1 MADNKANKPVKVKPT
16 KPKVFTW
23 QNIYHDFRMNWQI
36 YLFAIPIIV
45 YFIIFNYIPMAGII
59 MAFESFNPKKGYF
72 RSPWVG
78 FQNFKDFFG
87 SYYFWRLI
95 RNTFLISALSIIFSF
110 PAPILF
116 ALLLNEVKAKY
127 FKKTVQTMSY
137 LPHFVS
143 MVVICGLI
151 TDFCDSDGLITNIV
165 VALGGEKRNLL
176 SDPSLFRT
184 IYIGSDIWAGIGFG
198 SIIYLAA
205 LSGVDQELYEA
216 AVIDGAGRWKQT
228 WHITL
233 PGIAPT
239 IIIMLIMRMGSL
251 FSVGFE
257 KIILLY
263 NPMTYE
269 TADVISSFTY
279 RKGLLEANYGYSTAV
294 GLFNSVINF
303 SLLLITNWL
312 SRRFSETSLF

>member
-1 MADNKANKPVKVKPT
+1 MKN
-16 KPKVFTW
+16 FT
-23 QNIYHDFRMNWQI
+23 
-36 YLFAIPIIV
+36 
-45 YFIIFNYIPMAGII
+45 
-59 MAFESFNPKKGYF
+59 
-72 RSPWVG
+72 
-78 FQNFKDFFG
+78 DFFG
-87 SYYFWRLI
+87 SYYFVRLL
-95 RNTFLISALSIIFSF
+95 RNTFLISALNIVFSF
-110 PAPILF
+110 PAPIIF
-116 ALLLNEVKAKY
+116 ALLLNEVNAKY

-137 LPHFVS
+137 LPHFIS

-151 TDFCDSDGLITNIV
+151 KDFTNSSGVITSIV
-165 VALGGEKRNLL
+165 VALGGAKRNLL
-176 SDPSLFRT
+176 SDPNLFRT
-184 IYIGSDIWAGIGFG
+184 IYVGSDIWQGIGFG
-198 SIIYLAA
+198 SILYLAA
-205 LSGVDQELYEA
+205 LSSVDQELYEA

-239 IIIMLIMRMGSL
+239 IIIMLIMRMGML

-303 SLLLITNWL
+303 SMLLITNFL
-312 SRRFSETSLF
+312 SRKFTETSLF

>member
-1 MADNKANKPVKVKPT
+1 M
-16 KPKVFTW
+16 TW
-23 QNIYHDFRMNWQI
+23 KEIKRDFQMNWQI
-36 YLFAIPIIV
+36 YLLAIPILV
-45 YFIIFNYIPMAGII
+45 YFIIFNYLPMGGII
-59 MAFESFNPKKGYF
+59 MAFESFQPKLGYF
-72 RSPWVG
+72 NSPWVG
-78 FQNFKDFFG
+78 LDNFKDFFG
-87 SYYFWRLI
+87 SYYFTRLLK
-95 RNTFLISALSIIFSF
+95 NTFLISSLSLVFSF
-110 PAPILF
+110 PMPIIF
-116 ALLLNEVKAKY
+116 ALLLNEVKNRY
-127 FKKTVQTMSY
+127 FKKVIQTISY
-137 LPHFVS
+137 LPHFIS

-151 TDFCDSDGLITNIV
+151 VDFCDSDGIITSIV
-165 VALGGEKRNLL
+165 VALGGEQRNLL
-176 SDPSLFRT
+176 GDPSLFRT
-184 IYIGSDIWAGIGFG
+184 IYIASGVWQGVGYG

-205 LSGVDQELYEA
+205 LSSVDQELYEA

-239 IIIMLIMRMGSL
+239 IIIMLIMNMGRI

-263 NPMTYE
+263 SPMTYE

-303 SLLLITNWL
+303 TMLMIANAI
-312 SRRFSETSLF
+312 SRKFSETSLF

>member
-1 MADNKANKPVKVKPT
+1 
-16 KPKVFTW
+16 
-23 QNIYHDFRMNWQI
+23 MNWQI
-36 YLFAIPIIV
+36 YLLAVPIVV
-45 YFIIFNYIPMAGII
+45 YFIIFSYIPMAGIV
-59 MAFESFNPKKGYF
+59 MAFQRFNPRLGYL

-78 FQNFKDFFG
+78 LDNFRDFFG

-95 RNTFLISALSIIFSF
+95 RNTFLISFLNLVFAFPCPII
-110 PAPILF
+110 F
-116 ALLLNEVKAKY
+116 ALLLNEVKNRY
-127 FKKTVQTMSY
+127 FKKTIQTISY
-137 LPHFVS
+137 LPHFIS
-143 MVVICGLI
+143 MVVIAGLI
-151 TDFCDSDGLITNIV
+151 RDFTDSDGLITMLV
-165 VALGGEKRNLL
+165 VALGGEQRNLL

-184 IYIGSDIWAGIGFG
+184 IYVGSEIWQGVGFG

-205 LSGVDQELYEA
+205 LSSVDPELYEA
-216 AVIDGAGRWKQT
+216 AIIDGAGRLRQT

-239 IIIMLIMRMGSL
+239 IIIMLILRMGSL

-269 TADVISSFTY
+269 TADVIASFTY

-303 SLLLITNWL
+303 GMLMFANFV
-312 SRRFSETSLF
+312 SRKYSETSLF

>member
-1 MADNKANKPVKVKPT
+1 MTWKAVRR
-16 KPKVFTW
+16 
-23 QNIYHDFRMNWQI
+23 DFRMNWQI
-36 YLFAIPIIV
+36 YLLAVPIIIYYIV
-45 YFIIFNYIPMAGII
+45 FSYIPMGGII
-59 MAFESFNPKKGYF
+59 MAFERFNPKAGYF
-72 RSPWVG
+72 KSPWVG
-78 FQNFKDFFG
+78 LDNFRDFFG

-95 RNTFLISALSIIFSF
+95 RNTFLISFLTLLFAFPMPII
-110 PAPILF
+110 F
-116 ALLLNEVKAKY
+116 ALLLNEVRNRY
-127 FKKTVQTMSY
+127 FKKTIQTISY
-137 LPHFVS
+137 LPHFIS
-143 MVVICGLI
+143 MVVIAGLI
-151 TDFCDSDGLITNIV
+151 KDFTDSDGLITMMV
-165 VALGGEKRNLL
+165 VALGGSQRNLL
-176 SDPSLFRT
+176 SDPDLFRS
-184 IYIGSDIWAGIGFG
+184 IYVGSEIWQGVGFG

-216 AVIDGAGRWKQT
+216 AIIDGAGRWKQT

-239 IIIMLIMRMGSL
+239 IIIMLILRMGSL

-303 SLLLITNWL
+303 TMLMVANFI
-312 SRRFSETSLF
+312 SRKYSETSLF

>member
-1 MADNKANKPVKVKPT
+1 
-16 KPKVFTW
+16 
-23 QNIYHDFRMNWQI
+23 
-36 YLFAIPIIV
+36 
-45 YFIIFNYIPMAGII
+45 MAGII
-59 MAFESFNPKKGYF
+59 MAFQSFSPKLGYF
-72 RSPWVG
+72 KSPFIG
-78 FQNFKDFFG
+78 LKNFTDFFG
-87 SYYFWRLI
+87 SYYFVRLL
-95 RNTFLISALSIIFSF
+95 RNTFLISALNIVFSF
-110 PAPILF
+110 PAPIIF
-116 ALLLNEVKAKY
+116 ALLLNEVNAKY

-137 LPHFVS
+137 LPHFIS

-151 TDFCDSDGLITNIV
+151 KDFTNSSGVITSIV
-165 VALGGEKRNLL
+165 VALGGAKRNLL
-176 SDPSLFRT
+176 SDPNLFRT
-184 IYIGSDIWAGIGFG
+184 IYVGSDIWQGIGFG
-198 SIIYLAA
+198 SILYLAA
-205 LSGVDQELYEA
+205 LSSVDQELYEA

-239 IIIMLIMRMGSL
+239 IIIMLIMRMGML

-303 SLLLITNWL
+303 SMLLITNFL
-312 SRRFSETSLF
+312 SRKFTETSLF

>member
-1 MADNKANKPVKVKPT
+1 MTWANIK
-16 KPKVFTW
+16 
-23 QNIYHDFRMNWQI
+23 HDFRMNWQI
-36 YLFAIPIIV
+36 YVLSLPIIV
-45 YFIIFNYIPMAGII
+45 YFVIFNYIPMAGIV
-59 MAFESFNPKKGYF
+59 MAFQNFNPKKGYF
-72 RSPWVG
+72 ASPWVG
-78 FQNFKDFFG
+78 LQNFTDFFS

-95 RNTFLISALSIIFSF
+95 RNTFLISALSILFSF

-127 FKKTVQTMSY
+127 FKKVVQTMSY
-137 LPHFVS
+137 LPHFIS

-151 TDFCDSDGLITNIV
+151 KDFCDSDGLITSIV
-165 VALGGEKRNLL
+165 VSLGGARRNLL
-176 SDPSLFRT
+176 SDPSLFRI

-216 AVIDGAGRWKQT
+216 AVIDGAGRLKQT
-228 WHITL
+228 WHITI

-239 IIIMLIMRMGSL
+239 IIIMLIMRMGML

-269 TADVISSFTY
+269 TADVISSFVY
-279 RKGLLEANYGYSTAV
+279 RKGLIEANYGYSTAV

-303 SLLLITNWL
+303 SMLLITNFIA
-312 SRRFSETSLF
+312 RKFSETSLF